1 MLIFLYIRIFL
12 NITILY
18 MSNFYKLSTGDVT
31 IIKNKKSDVVYDNKI
46 FEEHNKLYYKVK
58 YSNNNTI
65 KYVKN
70 NKYDLDIDKFSET
83 NYVLS
88 IFDLYNN
95 SGYINRADGDDY
107 PKFMIMKIGEKNI
120 SLSEKTDIKF
130 KNIMSTVV
138 NKKDYLIFT
147 KINDCYERDKFMLK
161 INLEKIFHLFKHLE
175 IGGNA
180 LLGLNNTGICSKET
194 IEFIYLYSSLF
205 EYVVIFSGNLLYGYN
220 FKPKIEKEEI
230 QKLYDIEFTISPKN
244 NFKDFLKYEN
254 DIFKNKIYILNL
266 LLDNKEDE
274 YLFNMYNKTTDI
286 ILSSNIINDFDIKKN
301 LIIKIKKHLINYFRT
316 IFLNKKTVK
325 IHSNIKKQE
334 GDFIAEIII
343 KYSLKKCLEIGMAFG
358 ISAIY
363 ILQNKNTT
371 LLSIDPFQSVQW
383 KNSGI
388 DIIKSF
394 EFENRHTLIEDKSY
408 IVLPEL
414 LKKDEKYDFI
424 FIDGFHTFDYTLI
437 DFFYADKLLKING
450 IIIIDDILHNGVK
463 KCINYI
469 NTNYNSYKKLQSP
482 ITVGCYQKIKKD
494 NREWDFHKDF

>member
-1 MLIFLYIRIFL
+1 
-12 NITILY
+12 
-18 MSNFYKLSTGDVT
+18 MSNFYKLLTGDVN
-31 IIKNKKSDVVYDNKI
+31 IIKNKKSDVVFDNMI
-46 FEEHNKLYYKVK
+46 FEEHSKIYNKVK
-58 YSNNNTI
+58 NSNNNSI

-70 NKYDLDIDKFSET
+70 NKYDIDIDKFSET

-88 IFDLYNN
+88 IFGFDNN
-95 SGYINRADGDDY
+95 SGYINRSDNDDY
-107 PKFMIMKIGEKNI
+107 PKFIVGKIGETFSI
-120 SLSEKTDIKF
+120 LSEKTDIKF
-130 KNIMSTVV
+130 KNIVSTMV

-180 LLGLNNTGICSKET
+180 LVGLNNTGICSKDT
-194 IEFIYLYSSLF
+194 IEFIYLYASLF
-205 EYVVIFSGNLLYGYN
+205 EYVIIFSGNLLYGFN

-230 QKLYDIEFTISPKN
+230 QKLYDIEFMISPKN
-244 NFKDFLKYEN
+244 NLKEFLKYES
-254 DIFKNKIYILNL
+254 DIFQNKIYILNL
-266 LLDNKEDE
+266 LLDGKEDE
-274 YLFNMYNKTTDI
+274 FLYNMYNKSTDI
-286 ILSSNIINDFDIKKN
+286 ILNSNIISDFEIKKN
-301 LIIKIKKHLINYFRT
+301 LIIKIKKHLINYFKT
-316 IFLNKKTVK
+316 IFLNKKAVK

-343 KYSLKKCLEIGMAFG
+343 KFSLKKCLEVGMAFG

-371 LLSIDPFQSVQW
+371 LLSIDPFQSLQW
-383 KNSGI
+383 KNSGM
-388 DIIKSF
+388 DIIKNF
-394 EFENRHTLIEDKSY
+394 EFEKRHSLIEDKSY

-414 LKKDEKYDFI
+414 LKKNEEYDFI

-450 IIIIDDILHNGVK
+450 IIIIDDVLHNGVK
-463 KCINYI
+463 KCVNYI

-482 ITVGCYQKIKKD
+482 ITVGCYQKIKED
-494 NREWDFHKDF
+494 NRQWDFHKDF